1 MRIISEKCLLE
12 WITILHKM
20 FIELL
25 RSGSLAGFFVFQ
37 PPMNHFREVLYEW
50 LTWIVTYSINDNK
63 LPMIESSFH
72 LTIVGVLAKIMLSS
86 NRTY

>member
-20 FIELL
+20 FFELL
-25 RSGSLAGFFVFQ
+25 RSGCLAGFFVFQ
-37 PPMNHFREVLYEW
+37 LPMNHFREDLLHEW

-63 LPMIESSFH
+63 LPMIELSLH
-72 LTIVGVLAKIMLSS
+72 LTIGECWLK
-86 NRTY
+86 